1 MSEIIKIENIE
12 KLLANLHY
20 KEEYV
25 IHIRNLKQALSHG
38 LVLKKVDRVI
48 RFNQKGW
55 LELYIDMNTEL
66 RKSAKNYFEKYFF
79 LVDV

>member
-38 LVLKKVDRVI
+38 LVLKKADRVI
-48 RFNQKGW
+48 RFNQKAW
-55 LELYIDMNTEL
+55 LELYIDMNKES
-66 RKSAKNYFEKYFF
+66 RKSAKNYFEKFF
-79 LVDV
+79 F

>member
-55 LELYIDMNTEL
+55 LELYIDMYTEL

-79 LVDV
+79 

>member
-1 MSEIIKIENIE
+1 MSEIIKIENIG

-79 LVDV
+79 

>member
-38 LVLKKVDRVI
+38 LVLKKADRVI
-48 RFNQKGW
+48 RFNQKVW
-55 LELYIDMNTEL
+55 LELYIDMNKES
-66 RKSAKNYFEKYFF
+66 RKSAKNYFENFFF

>member
-1 MSEIIKIENIE
+1 MSEIVKIENIE

-79 LVDV
+79 

>member
-55 LELYIDMNTEL
+55 LDLYIDMNTEL

-79 LVDV
+79 